1 MGDVRMALQDADL
14 ERIGRYVQSQL
25 PGWLEAA
32 DRPLPTVPIVE
43 RLTRLE
49 DAILSGQELMRSE
62 FRAQRELME
71 QRFASMQKQMDE
83 RFTSVQKQMD
93 ERFAAVDRRFEAVDQ
108 RFESVQKQ
116 MDERFTSVQRQMDDR
131 FTAVL
136 REIEVRAAASDKR
149 FDDMQANFARTQW
162 LIGIGFVVL
171 GSLVSVLHFLG

>member
-32 DRPLPTVPIVE
+32 DRPLPTVQIVE

-83 RFTSVQKQMD
+83 RFAS
-93 ERFAAVDRRFEAVDQ
+93 VDQ

-116 MDERFTSVQRQMDDR
+116 MDDRFTAVQKQMDDR

-171 GSLVSVLHFLG
+171 GSLVSVLHLLG

>member
-1 MGDVRMALQDADL
+1 MALQDADL

-25 PGWLEAA
+25 PGWLDAA
-32 DRPLPTVPIVE
+32 DRPLPGVQIVE

-62 FRAQRELME
+62 FRAQRDLMDR
-71 QRFASMQKQMDE
+71 RFDGVQKQFESMQK
-83 RFTSVQKQMD
+83 
-93 ERFAAVDRRFEAVDQ
+93 
-108 RFESVQKQ
+108 
-116 MDERFTSVQRQMDDR
+116 QMDDR

-136 REIEVRAAASDKR
+136 REIEVRAAASDKRFEAVDKR

-171 GSLVSVLHFLG
+171 GSLVSVLHLLG

>member
-1 MGDVRMALQDADL
+1 MGDMRMALQDADL
-14 ERIGRYVQSQL
+14 ERIGQYVQSQL
-25 PGWLEAA
+25 PGWLETA
-32 DRPLPTVPIVE
+32 DRPLPTVQIVE

-49 DAILSGQELMRSE
+49 GAILSGQELMRSE

-71 QRFASMQKQMDE
+71 QRFTA
-83 RFTSVQKQMD
+83 VQKQMD

-116 MDERFTSVQRQMDDR
+116 FELVQKQMDER

-136 REIEVRAAASDKR
+136 REIQVRAAASDKR

-171 GSLVSVLHFLG
+171 GSLVSVLHLLG

>member
-1 MGDVRMALQDADL
+1 MGEPRMALQDADL

-25 PGWLEAA
+25 PGWLDAA
-32 DRPLPTVPIVE
+32 DRPLPGVHIVE

-62 FRAQRELME
+62 FRAQRDLMDR
-71 QRFASMQKQMDE
+71 RFDGVQKQFESMQK
-83 RFTSVQKQMD
+83 
-93 ERFAAVDRRFEAVDQ
+93 
-108 RFESVQKQ
+108 
-116 MDERFTSVQRQMDDR
+116 QMDDR

-136 REIEVRAAASDKR
+136 REIEVRAAASDKRFEAVDKR

-171 GSLVSVLHFLG
+171 GSLVSVLHLLG

>member
-1 MGDVRMALQDADL
+1 MGDMRMALQDADL

-32 DRPLPTVPIVE
+32 DRPLPTVQIVE

-83 RFTSVQKQMD
+83 RFAS
-93 ERFAAVDRRFEAVDQ
+93 VDQ

-116 MDERFTSVQRQMDDR
+116 MDDRFTAVQKQMDDR

-171 GSLVSVLHFLG
+171 GSLVSVLHLLG

>member
-32 DRPLPTVPIVE
+32 DRPLPTVQIVE

-83 RFTSVQKQMD
+83 RF
-93 ERFAAVDRRFEAVDQ
+93 AAVDRRFE
-108 RFESVQKQ
+108 SVQK
-116 MDERFTSVQRQMDDR
+116 QMDDR

-136 REIEVRAAASDKR
+136 REIEVRAAASDKRFEAVDKR

-171 GSLVSVLHFLG
+171 GSLVSVLHLLG

>member
-32 DRPLPTVPIVE
+32 DRPLPTVQIVE

-83 RFTSVQKQMD
+83 RF
-93 ERFAAVDRRFEAVDQ
+93 AAVDRRFEAVDQ

-116 MDERFTSVQRQMDDR
+116 MDDR

-136 REIEVRAAASDKR
+136 REIEVRAAASDKRFEAVDKR

-171 GSLVSVLHFLG
+171 GSLVSVLHLLA